1 MKRYLWVCLFC
12 LLTGSVSAKCF
23 LGDAYVE
30 KGRME
35 QAKEAYLMCAQ
46 TGDNVDANYAL
57 GKIYRD
63 GPAGTKDLYRALFYF
78 RFAAENGSAAAQR
91 ELAKTMFMLRQQG
104 EEGLNL
110 IDRYE
115 EKMAFIKGR
124 QGQSEEPM
132 YAYTWLLLAAEKA
145 DNKWYYPAGAQQ
157 DSEAVRLY
165 NSMKNQLTAAEQQQV
180 MAQASAFKEE
190 KLNWTAKMV
199 LSPEEYAQFRSV
211 LYPEDGQ
218 VQLARRG
225 MELTK
230 LKEKVMLYQKPQ
242 TSASRPQATR
252 QEQTVEP
259 DTERVEPI
267 EVPGRLGF
275 SNN

>member
-1 MKRYLWVCLFC
+1 MIKYLWVCLFC
-12 LLTGSVSAKCF
+12 LATLPVSAKCF

-30 KGRME
+30 KGRMK
-35 QAKEAYLMCAQ
+35 QAEEAYLMCAQ
-46 TGDNVDANYAL
+46 SGDNVDANYAL

-63 GPAGTKDLYRALFYF
+63 GTAGTKDLYRALFYF

-104 EEGLNL
+104 KEGLAL

-124 QGQSEEPM
+124 LGQSEEPI

-145 DNKWYYPAGAQQ
+145 ENKWYYPAGAQQ

-165 NSMKNQLTAAEQQQV
+165 NSMKDQLTAAERQQV

-190 KLNWTAKMV
+190 KLNQMAQMI
-199 LSPEEYAQFRSV
+199 LSADEYATFRSV
-211 LYPEDGQ
+211 LYPENGQ
-218 VQLARRG
+218 VQLSRRG
-225 MELTK
+225 AELTK
-230 LKEKVMLYQKPQ
+230 LKEKVMLYQKP
-242 TSASRPQATR
+242 ALRDSRTR
-252 QEQTVEP
+252 TTVQEQETTVEM
-259 DTERVEPI
+259 VEPVD
-267 EVPGRLGF
+267 VPGRLGF

>member
-1 MKRYLWVCLFC
+1 MIKYLWVCLFC
-12 LLTGSVSAKCF
+12 LATLPVSAKCF

-30 KGRME
+30 KGRMK
-35 QAKEAYLMCAQ
+35 QAEEAYLMCAQ
-46 TGDNVDANYAL
+46 SGDNVDANYAL

-63 GPAGTKDLYRALFYF
+63 GTAGTKDLYRALFYF

-104 EEGLNL
+104 KEGLAL

-124 QGQSEEPM
+124 LGQSEEPI

-145 DNKWYYPAGAQQ
+145 ENKWYYPAGAQQ

-165 NSMKNQLTAAEQQQV
+165 NSMKDQLTAAERQQV

-190 KLNWTAKMV
+190 KLNQMAQMI
-199 LSPEEYAQFRSV
+199 LSADEYATFRSV
-211 LYPEDGQ
+211 LYPENGQ
-218 VQLARRG
+218 VQLSRRG
-225 MELTK
+225 AELTK
-230 LKEKVMLYQKPQ
+230 LKEKVMLYQKP
-242 TSASRPQATR
+242 ALRDSRTRATV
-252 QEQTVEP
+252 QEQETTVEI
-259 DTERVEPI
+259 VEPVD
-267 EVPGRLGF
+267 VPGRLGF

>member
-1 MKRYLWVCLFC
+1 MIKYLWVCLFC
-12 LLTGSVSAKCF
+12 LATLPVSAKCF

-30 KGRME
+30 KGRMK
-35 QAKEAYLMCAQ
+35 QAEEAYLMCAQ
-46 TGDNVDANYAL
+46 SGDNVDANYAL

-63 GPAGTKDLYRALFYF
+63 GTAGTKDLYRALFYF

-104 EEGLNL
+104 KEGLAL

-124 QGQSEEPM
+124 LGQSEEPI

-145 DNKWYYPAGAQQ
+145 ENKWYYPAGAQQ

-165 NSMKNQLTAAEQQQV
+165 NSMKDQLTAAERQQV

-190 KLNWTAKMV
+190 KLNQTAQMI
-199 LSPEEYAQFRSV
+199 LSADEYATFRSV
-211 LYPEDGQ
+211 LYPENGQ
-218 VQLARRG
+218 VQLSRRG
-225 MELTK
+225 AELTK
-230 LKEKVMLYQKPQ
+230 LKEKVMLYQKPALQ
-242 TSASRPQATR
+242 DSRTRATV
-252 QEQTVEP
+252 QEQETTVEM
-259 DTERVEPI
+259 VEPVD
-267 EVPGRLGF
+267 VPGRLGF

>member
-1 MKRYLWVCLFC
+1 MIKYLWVCLFC
-12 LLTGSVSAKCF
+12 LATLPVSAKCF

-30 KGRME
+30 KGRMK
-35 QAKEAYLMCAQ
+35 QAEEAYLMCAQ
-46 TGDNVDANYAL
+46 SGDNVDANYAL

-63 GPAGTKDLYRALFYF
+63 GTAGTKDLYRALFYF

-104 EEGLNL
+104 KEGLAL

-124 QGQSEEPM
+124 LGQSEEPI

-145 DNKWYYPAGAQQ
+145 ENKWYYPAGAQQ

-165 NSMKNQLTAAEQQQV
+165 NSMKDQLTAAERQQV

-190 KLNWTAKMV
+190 KLNQTAQMI
-199 LSPEEYAQFRSV
+199 LSADEYATFRSV
-211 LYPEDGQ
+211 LYPENGQ
-218 VQLARRG
+218 VQLSRRG
-225 MELTK
+225 AELTK
-230 LKEKVMLYQKPQ
+230 LKEKVMLYQKPALQ
-242 TSASRPQATR
+242 DSRTRATV
-252 QEQTVEP
+252 QEQETTVEM
-259 DTERVEPI
+259 VEPI
-267 EVPGRLGF
+267 GVPGRLGF

>member
-1 MKRYLWVCLFC
+1 MIKYLWVCLFC
-12 LLTGSVSAKCF
+12 LATLPVSAKCF

-30 KGRME
+30 KGRMK
-35 QAKEAYLMCAQ
+35 QAEEAYLMCAQ
-46 TGDNVDANYAL
+46 SGDNVDANYAL

-63 GPAGTKDLYRALFYF
+63 GTAGTKDLYRALFYF

-104 EEGLNL
+104 KEGLAL

-124 QGQSEEPM
+124 LGQSEEPI
-132 YAYTWLLLAAEKA
+132 YAYTWLLLASEKA
-145 DNKWYYPAGAQQ
+145 ENKWYYPAGAQQ

-165 NSMKNQLTAAEQQQV
+165 NSMKDQLTAAERQQV

-190 KLNWTAKMV
+190 KLNQMAQMI
-199 LSPEEYAQFRSV
+199 LSADEYATFRSV
-211 LYPEDGQ
+211 LYPENGH
-218 VQLARRG
+218 VQLSRRG
-225 MELTK
+225 AELTK
-230 LKEKVMLYQKPQ
+230 LKEKVMLYQKPALRDAR
-242 TSASRPQATR
+242 TRATV
-252 QEQTVEP
+252 QEQETTVEM
-259 DTERVEPI
+259 VEPVD
-267 EVPGRLGF
+267 VPGRLGF

>member
-1 MKRYLWVCLFC
+1 MKKYLWISLFC
-12 LLTGSVSAKCF
+12 LWAGAAGAKCF

-30 KGRME
+30 KGRMK
-35 QAKEAYLMCAQ
+35 QAEEAYLMCAQ
-46 TGDNVDANYAL
+46 TGDNADANYAL

-63 GPAGTKDLYRALFYF
+63 GTAGTKDLYRALFYF

-91 ELAKTMFMLRQQG
+91 ELAKTMFMLRGQG
-104 EEGLNL
+104 EKGLQT

-124 QGQSEEPM
+124 AGQSEEPM

-165 NSMKNQLTAAEQQQV
+165 HSMKNQLTAAEQQQV

-190 KLNWTAKMV
+190 KLNWAAKMV
-199 LSPEEYAQFRSV
+199 LSPAEYAQFRSV

-230 LKEKVMLYQKPQ
+230 LKEKVMLYRQ
-242 TSASRPQATR
+242 PQATGSR
-252 QEQTVEP
+252 SRATGREQPVEP
-259 DTERVEPI
+259 VEI
-267 EVPGRLGF
+267 VETVDVPGRLGF

>member
-1 MKRYLWVCLFC
+1 MIKYLWVCLFC
-12 LLTGSVSAKCF
+12 LATLPVSAKCF

-30 KGRME
+30 KGRMK
-35 QAKEAYLMCAQ
+35 QAEEAYLMCAQ
-46 TGDNVDANYAL
+46 SGDNVDANYAL

-63 GPAGTKDLYRALFYF
+63 GTAGTKDLYRALFYF

-104 EEGLNL
+104 KEGLAL

-124 QGQSEEPM
+124 LGQSEEPI

-145 DNKWYYPAGAQQ
+145 ENKWYYPAGAQQ

-165 NSMKNQLTAAEQQQV
+165 NSMKDQLTAAERQQV

-190 KLNWTAKMV
+190 KLNQMAQMI
-199 LSPEEYAQFRSV
+199 LSADEYATFRSV
-211 LYPEDGQ
+211 LYPENGQ
-218 VQLARRG
+218 VQLSRRG
-225 MELTK
+225 AELTK
-230 LKEKVMLYQKPQ
+230 LKEKVMLYQKPALQ
-242 TSASRPQATR
+242 DSRTRATV
-252 QEQTVEP
+252 QEQETTVEM
-259 DTERVEPI
+259 VEPVD
-267 EVPGRLGF
+267 VPGRLGF

>member
-1 MKRYLWVCLFC
+1 MIKYLWVCLFC
-12 LLTGSVSAKCF
+12 LATLPVSAKCF

-30 KGRME
+30 KGRMK
-35 QAKEAYLMCAQ
+35 QAEEAYLMCAQ
-46 TGDNVDANYAL
+46 SGDNVDANYAL

-63 GPAGTKDLYRALFYF
+63 GTAGTKDLYRALFYF

-104 EEGLNL
+104 KEGLAL

-124 QGQSEEPM
+124 LGQSEEPI

-145 DNKWYYPAGAQQ
+145 ENKWYYPAGAQQ

-165 NSMKNQLTAAEQQQV
+165 NSMKDQLTAAERQQV

-190 KLNWTAKMV
+190 KLNQMAQMI
-199 LSPEEYAQFRSV
+199 LSADEYATFRSV
-211 LYPEDGQ
+211 LYPENGQ
-218 VQLARRG
+218 VQLSRRG
-225 MELTK
+225 AELTK
-230 LKEKVMLYQKPQ
+230 LKEKVMLYQKP
-242 TSASRPQATR
+242 ALRDSRTRATV
-252 QEQTVEP
+252 QEQETIVEMVEP
-259 DTERVEPI
+259 VD
-267 EVPGRLGF
+267 VPGRLGF